1 MCQRCVNYFFE
12 KGELKRWAK
21 SCYIIHGIT
30 EVPEVFIDIG
40 AQDCLICQAG
50 TQIRIPAVIKGRPT
64 PKSSWEFDGKAKKA
78 MKVRKL

>member
-1 MCQRCVNYFFE
+1 MCQLLFW
-12 KGELKRWAK
+12 KRWAK

-50 TQIRIPAVIKGRPT
+50 TQIRIPTVIKGRPT

-78 MKVRKL
+78 MKVGKL

>member
-1 MCQRCVNYFFE
+1 M
-12 KGELKRWAK
+12 KLIHLLKTSQLRFWKSCAK

-30 EVPEVFIDIG
+30 EVPEIFIDIG